1 MQVDNS
7 PYHEVN
13 KIANNLKSNGISGEY
28 LTSQQLKDKY
38 MLDYPNSFVGLLE
51 KSGGVLLASKCL
63 QAVQVASFT
72 PSITLQHPPLSYCI
86 YIYACLHVS
95 VPQNQFIKFG
105 GVLRDN
111 EKVIEIIPGHIVK
124 VKTNKGTYLSKKVI
138 LTPGTVIMGVPRI
151 TLERII
157 IYYSVVQCSA
167 VWCAVLCSAVLWC
180 GVLCCVVPCCT
191 YHL

>member
-1 MQVDNS
+1 MPS
-7 PYHEVN
+7 
-13 KIANNLKSNGISGEY
+13 SSSGSKLY
-28 LTSQQLKDKY
+28 SIHHFTTPPPPPPPPQLLY
-38 MLDYPNSFVGLLE
+38 ICLL
-51 KSGGVLLASKCL
+51 
-63 QAVQVASFT
+63 
-72 PSITLQHPPLSYCI
+72 
-86 YIYACLHVS
+86 VS